1 MNRSLQRAS
10 QRRSHSMLRS
20 NSHWSGLWPGMVLAL
35 ALSLPVG
42 LLAQDNVGNDSTVL
56 YPASYFTEFSPV
68 TALDMVNRIPGMD
81 VSSNDGGGG
90 NASRGGRGLGSGGSG
105 TLILIDGKRTAGKNN
120 NTAGQLD
127 RIMANQVE
135 YIELIRGTGG
145 ELDVRG
151 GTQIANIVLY
161 EQQSSSTISY
171 EVNADY
177 YHDSEYQP
185 GGSLTYSGQ
194 SGELDYLFSA
204 SAEPRYDHQV
214 AFEESILG
222 DFNDNDLVNEDRI
235 REQTTYQFSTNL
247 GYQFSLDTSA
257 RFNAQ
262 FSEMDDPTSVT
273 RQTIDLRN
281 NNALR
286 LERETIP
293 GERTTWEIG
302 TDFEHSFANGS
313 RFKFLAIANEDD
325 ASSIRERYDVLSDGS
340 ENKTLYLNS
349 ANVITERI
357 ARASYTTDL
366 MPGHDLEVGAE
377 AAKTTLD
384 AFLRLGLPSSTGA
397 ASPDHGGLVAQDV
410 NNANTTVEEFRY
422 EPFAIHNWQINPRMS
437 LESSLV
443 YENSEIEQ
451 SGEFNQSREFSFV
464 KPKIDYRFNV
474 TPQLQLRMLVEK
486 NVRQI
491 NFVDFVAVTD
501 TTDEDSNTLAG
512 NRNLRPDY
520 FWNYNFLTEYR
531 FADDVGVVSANLY
544 KHRHYDFRQRIDVST
559 SSTELASAVGNIGKG
574 DMLVL
579 ELNSSIRMIPLN
591 MPNLLVTSSVSVRE
605 SEVRDPF
612 QNIDRSFDNF
622 DRGRFQIGFRH
633 DIPSLRL
640 NYGYNWNNRFEG
652 DIMRYDIED
661 VESFS
666 GDPMATAF
674 VQWVGFENTTF
685 RFDVRNLT
693 DGVQCRERERFVGHI
708 RDGILEELE
717 KRCWGS
723 GRVLTFRMSG
733 TF

>member
-1 MNRSLQRAS
+1 MNQSLQRAS
-10 QRRSHSMLRS
+10 QRRAHSLLRKHS
-20 NSHWSGLWPGMVLAL
+20 LWSGMVLAMT
-35 ALSLPVG
+35 LSLPLG
-42 LLAQDNVGNDSTVL
+42 LSAQDNVGDDSTIMHS
-56 YPASYFTEFSPV
+56 ASYFTQWAPV
-68 TALDMVNRIPGMD
+68 TALDMVNRIPGMNI
-81 VSSNDGGGG
+81 SGNSGGG
-90 NASRGGRGLGSGGSG
+90 NASRGGRGLGSGDSG
-105 TLILIDGKRTAGKNN
+105 TQILINSKRTAGKNN
-120 NTAGQLD
+120 NTAAQLD
-127 RIMANQVE
+127 RITADQVE

-151 GTQIANIVLY
+151 STQIANIVLF
-161 EQQSSSTISY
+161 EQQSNSTISY

-185 GGSLTYSGQ
+185 GGSISYGGQ
-194 SGELDYLFSA
+194 SGDLNYIFNA

-222 DFNDNDLVNEDRI
+222 DFAGNDFINEDRI
-235 REQTTYQFSTNL
+235 REQTTYQFSTNVD
-247 GYQFSLDTSA
+247 YQFSLNTSA

-262 FSEMDDPTSVT
+262 FSELDDPTSVSRAT
-273 RQTIDLRN
+273 TDLRN
-281 NNALR
+281 NNAVL

-293 GERTTWEIG
+293 GEHTTWEIG
-302 TDFEHSFANGS
+302 ADFEHSFGNGR
-313 RFKFLAIANEDD
+313 RFKLLAIANEDD
-325 ASSIRERYDVLSDGS
+325 AATTRERYEVLADGS
-340 ENKTLYLNS
+340 ENKTLFLDT

-357 ARASYTTDL
+357 ARASYITDL
-366 MPGHDLEVGAE
+366 MAGHDLEVGVE
-377 AAKTTLD
+377 AARTTLD
-384 AFLRLGLPSSTGA
+384 AALRLGLPSTTGTP
-397 ASPDHGGLVAQDV
+397 SPAYGGLVPQ
-410 NNANTTVEEFRY
+410 NLSNTNTTVEEFRY
-422 EPFAIHNWQINPRMS
+422 EPFAIHNWQISPRMS

-451 SGEFNQSREFSFV
+451 SGDFNQSREFSFV

-474 TPQLQLRMLVEK
+474 TPQLQLRMLIEK

-491 NFVDFVAVTD
+491 NFIDFVAVTD
-501 TTDEDSNTLAG
+501 TDDEDSETLAG

-520 FWNYNFLTEYR
+520 FWNYNFLAEYR
-531 FADDVGVVSANLY
+531 LSDDVGVVSANFY
-544 KHRHYDFRQRIDVST
+544 KHRHHDFRQRIDVST
-559 SSTELASAVGNIGKG
+559 SDANPVSAVGNIGNG

-579 ELNSSIRMIPLN
+579 EVNGSVRMNALN
-591 MPNLLVTSSVSVRE
+591 MPNLLVTSSASVRE

-633 DIPSLRL
+633 DIPNWRV
-640 NYGYNWNNRFEG
+640 NYGYNWNNRYEG
-652 DIMRYDIED
+652 DIMRYDIID

-674 VQWVGFENTTF
+674 VEWIAFENTTL

-708 RDGILEELE
+708 RDDILEELE